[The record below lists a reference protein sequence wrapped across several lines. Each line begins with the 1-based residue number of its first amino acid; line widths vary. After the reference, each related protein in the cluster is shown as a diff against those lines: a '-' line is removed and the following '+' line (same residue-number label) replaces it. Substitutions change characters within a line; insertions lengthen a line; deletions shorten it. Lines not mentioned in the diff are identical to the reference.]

1 MQSRSTL
8 SAILGK
14 LVNKLLTMKQIF
26 FFTILFCMLI
36 SCKQNRKQQT
46 DSGGFSGKGIIHCKP
61 QTTDKDWYSA
71 GTKAPKLE
79 GLKGINFSI
88 TTKNKEARDY
98 FNQGLML
105 SYGFNHA
112 EAARSFYEAIQIDPS
127 CAMCHWGY
135 AYVLGPNY
143 NGGMEE
149 DNFEKAYN
157 AAQKAMTL
165 ADNST
170 KLEKELIQAL
180 SYRYTKV
187 PTKDR
192 SNLDIAYSQAMKKVY
207 DKYPANPDV
216 GALYAESLMDL
227 HPWDLYEKNKEP
239 KSWTPEIIATLEH
252 LIRANP
258 KHPGA
263 HHFYIHAVEASAYPE
278 KGLKSA
284 EILETLVP
292 GAGHL
297 VHMPSHIYINTG
309 DYHLGSL
316 ANIKAVKA
324 DSTYITSCHAQG
336 VYPLSYYPHNYHFL
350 AATATLEGNSQ
361 LAWMAA
367 KKVQVNTA
375 KDIMRQPE
383 WGTLQHY
390 YTIPYYV
397 AVKFGMWDTI
407 LEQPMPDLDLIYPQ
421 AVLHYA
427 RGMAFLGKNNLSAAK
442 KELDKLN
449 DIAKDTSLKSLTVWD
464 INTSYDLL
472 QIASNLLSAEIA
484 SHKKQYQQAI
494 SMMNKAIAIEDQL
507 NYNEPPDWFFS
518 VRHHLGA
525 VYIKAGMFSEAEKV
539 YWDDL
544 QTWRKNGW
552 ALIGLYNALKKNAKE
567 ATNIK
572 EEFDRAWQ
580 YADKIITSSSPL

>member
-1 MQSRSTL
+1 M
-8 SAILGK
+8 
-14 LVNKLLTMKQIF
+14 F
-26 FFTILFCMLI
+26 FFTVLFCILI
-36 SCKQNRKQQT
+36 SCKDSGKQQMQ
-46 DSGGFSGKGIIHCKP
+46 SVGSNGKGSIHCKP
-61 QTTDKDWYSA
+61 QTTDKGWYSA

-79 GLKGINFSI
+79 GLKGISFSI
-88 TTKNKEARDY
+88 TTKSKEAQDY

-112 EAARSFYEAIQIDPS
+112 EAARSFYEAMRIDPT

-143 NGGMEE
+143 NGAMEE
-149 DNFEKAYN
+149 DNFERAYS
-157 AAQKAMTL
+157 AAQKAITL
-165 ADNST
+165 ADNVA
-170 KLEKELIQAL
+170 KLEKDLIEAL
-180 SYRYTKV
+180 SYRYVEV
-187 PTKDR
+187 PAEDR
-192 SNLDIAYSQAMKKVY
+192 SDLDVAYSQAMKKVY
-207 DKYPANPDV
+207 QKYATNPDV

-239 KSWTPEIIATLEH
+239 KSWTSQIVGTLEH
-252 LIRANP
+252 LIKMNP
-258 KHPGA
+258 NHPGA

-284 EILETLVP
+284 KVLETLVP

-297 VHMPSHIYINTG
+297 LHMPSHIYINTG

-316 ANIKAVKA
+316 ANIEAVKA

-350 AATATLEGNSQ
+350 AATATLEGNSE

-367 KKVQVNTA
+367 KKVQDNTV

-427 RGMAFLGKNNLSAAK
+427 RGMAFLGKNDLAEAK
-442 KELDKLN
+442 KELGKLSG
-449 DIAKDTSLKSLTVWD
+449 IAQDTSLKSLTVWD

-484 SHKKQYQQAI
+484 AYEKQYQQAI
-494 SMMNKAIAIEDQL
+494 SMMNKAITLEDQL

-518 VRHHLGA
+518 IRHHLGA
-525 VYIKAGMFSEAEKV
+525 VYIKAGMFLEAEKV
-539 YWDDL
+539 YRDDL

-552 ALIGLYNALKKNAKE
+552 ALRGLYNALNAQEKVENAINVKKD
-567 ATNIK
+567 
-572 EEFDRAWQ
+572 FDRAWQ
-580 YADKIITSSSPL
+580 YADKMIVSSSPL

>member
-1 MQSRSTL
+1 
-8 SAILGK
+8 
-14 LVNKLLTMKQIF
+14 MKQIF
-26 FFTILFCMLI
+26 IFTILFCMLI
-36 SCKQNRKQQT
+36 SCKQNGKQQT
-46 DSGGFSGKGIIHCKP
+46 ESVGSNGKRIIHCKP
-61 QTTDKDWYSA
+61 QTTDKDWYST

-79 GLKGINFSI
+79 GLEGINFSI
-88 TTKNKEARDY
+88 TTKSKEAQDY

-112 EAARSFYEAIQIDPS
+112 EAARSFYEAMRIDS
-127 CAMCHWGY
+127 TCAMCHWGY

-149 DNFEKAYN
+149 DNFERAYD
-157 AAQKAMTL
+157 AAQKAITL

-180 SYRYTKV
+180 SYRYAKE
-187 PTKDR
+187 PPEDR
-192 SNLDIAYSQAMKKVY
+192 SDLDIAYSQAMRKVY
-207 DKYPANPDV
+207 DKYATNPDV
-216 GALYAESLMDL
+216 GALYAESVMDL

-239 KSWTPEIIATLEH
+239 KSWTPEIVAILEH
-252 LIRANP
+252 LMKANP

-284 EILETLVP
+284 KILETLVP

-309 DYHLGSL
+309 DYHSGSI
-316 ANIKAVKA
+316 ANIEAVKA

-375 KDIMRQPE
+375 KDIMRQPA

-390 YTIPYYV
+390 YTVPYYV

-407 LEQPMPDLDLIYPQ
+407 LEQPIPDLDLIYPQ

-427 RGMAFLGKNNLSAAK
+427 RGMAFLGKNNLAEAK
-442 KELDKLN
+442 KELRILN

-472 QIASNLLSAEIA
+472 QIASNLLSAEVA
-484 SHKKQYQQAI
+484 SHKKQYQQSI

-518 VRHHLGA
+518 IRHHLGA

-539 YWDDL
+539 YRDDL

-552 ALIGLYNALKKNAKE
+552 ALMGLYNALNAQKNVKNA
-567 ATNIK
+567 TNVK
-572 EEFDRAWQ
+572 EEFDRAWL
-580 YADKIITSSSPL
+580 YADKMITSSSPL